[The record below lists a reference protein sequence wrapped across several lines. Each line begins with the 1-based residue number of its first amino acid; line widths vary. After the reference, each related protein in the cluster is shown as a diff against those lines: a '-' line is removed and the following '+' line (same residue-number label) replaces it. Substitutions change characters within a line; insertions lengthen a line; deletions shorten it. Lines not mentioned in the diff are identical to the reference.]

1 MEILFSSFERYRDG
15 TLDLS
20 GLQQNASAVMS
31 AMEGD
36 VPKEVR
42 DAVFSLEG
50 DLDSILYTV
59 STQRQAEEVVKAF
72 NDLEKLAAKY
82 D

>member
-1 MEILFSSFERYRDG
+1 MLFDSLQKYQNRD
-15 TLDLS
+15 LDIS
-20 GLQQNASAVMS
+20 GLQQNASLVMS

-42 DAVFSLEG
+42 DAGFSLEG
-50 DLDSILYTV
+50 ELDSIRFTV
-59 STQRQAEEVVKAF
+59 RQDQQARKVDKTFGELE
-72 NDLEKLAAKY
+72 DLIKRY